1 MSPTVRV
8 QDLKKSYG
16 RVEAVR
22 GVSFRVQPGEIF
34 GLLGPNGAGKTT
46 TLECILGLRDPD
58 AGEIEVCGIDLR
70 RNAAAAKERIGAALQ
85 STALQDKITPREALV
100 LFASFYKKKA
110 DLNALIKR
118 FDLSEKA
125 DSFYDTL
132 SGGQKQRL
140 ALALAL
146 VNEPDF
152 LLLDEPTAA
161 LDPQSRRELHD
172 AIRDLKASGKTVVLT
187 THYIEEAEQ
196 LCDRIAIIDHGKII
210 AEGTPSALIA
220 ASKALPRVTVQTSK
234 PLDEARAAKLH
245 GVVAVERENG
255 RLTLATSRVGE
266 TVIDLVK
273 WIEADGNELS
283 DMQVRKPTLEDVF
296 IELTGRKLRD

>member
-1 MSPTVRV
+1 
-8 QDLKKSYG
+8 
-16 RVEAVR
+16 
-22 GVSFRVQPGEIF
+22 VQPGEIF

-70 RNAAAAKERIGAALQ
+70 RNSSAAKERIGAALQ
-85 STALQDKITPREALV
+85 STALQEKITPREALG

-110 DLNALIKR
+110 DLNALIQR

-146 VNEPDF
+146 VNEPEF

-172 AIRDLKASGKTVVLT
+172 AILDLKSSGKTVVLT

-196 LCDRIAIIDHGKII
+196 LCDRIAIVDHGKII

-234 PLDEARAAKLH
+234 PLDEARAAKLG
-245 GVVAVERENG
+245 GVVSVEREHG
-255 RLTLATSRVGE
+255 RLALATARVGE

-273 WIEADGNELS
+273 WIEAEGNELS

-296 IELTGRKLRD
+296 IELTGRRLRD